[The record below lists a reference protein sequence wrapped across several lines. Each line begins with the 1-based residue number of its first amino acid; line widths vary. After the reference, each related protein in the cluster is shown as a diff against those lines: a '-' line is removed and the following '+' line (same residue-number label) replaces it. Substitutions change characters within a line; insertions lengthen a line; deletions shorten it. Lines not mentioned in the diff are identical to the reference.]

1 MKLEHHYLTILE
13 SLHDPIIIISKD
25 YTIVYVNKAYEA
37 QFNVPEAKVVG
48 RNLIEIEPNSRIL
61 DVAKDGAKRINDF
74 SYVESLQKHVYA
86 NIMPLR
92 EEGELIGVVTIMKD
106 ISETKHLQEELAKYK
121 KMSIELQEQLEDKT
135 FWKLKTDSPAMKKS
149 VDLAKEI
156 APTDA
161 TVVLYGESGVGKEVF
176 AQAIHESSNRHNKP
190 FVAIN
195 MASIPDSLF
204 ESELFGYEDGSFTG
218 SRRGGKA
225 GLLEAANGG
234 TILLDEIGEL
244 SLNNQT
250 KLLRVIQERQF
261 MRVGSTKLTTI
272 DLRIICAT
280 NRNLMEE
287 VKAGRFREDLFYRI
301 NVLPITIPP
310 LRQRKEDLA
319 YLATI
324 ILNDI
329 APRYH
334 KHLTLE
340 KEALEKMK
348 AYKWPGNVRE
358 LYNVLERVVAL
369 SSPPYITV
377 DDLPD
382 FVVAEELGEPY
393 EEQATYIEDSDVN
406 LKEAIEKVE
415 RDLIQY
421 AVKTSNNKTD
431 AIRKLGISRK
441 TFYKKTKKYNII

>member
-1 MKLEHHYLTILE
+1 
-13 SLHDPIIIISKD
+13 
-25 YTIVYVNKAYEA
+25 
-37 QFNVPEAKVVG
+37 
-48 RNLIEIEPNSRIL
+48 
-61 DVAKDGAKRINDF
+61 
-74 SYVESLQKHVYA
+74 
-86 NIMPLR
+86 
-92 EEGELIGVVTIMKD
+92 
-106 ISETKHLQEELAKYK
+106 
-121 KMSIELQEQLEDKT
+121 
-135 FWKLKTDSPAMKKS
+135 
-149 VDLAKEI
+149 DLAKEI

-287 VKAGRFREDLFYRI
+287 VKAGRFREDLFY
-301 NVLPITIPP
+301 
-310 LRQRKEDLA
+310 
-319 YLATI
+319 
-324 ILNDI
+324 
-329 APRYH
+329 
-334 KHLTLE
+334 
-340 KEALEKMK
+340 
-348 AYKWPGNVRE
+348 
-358 LYNVLERVVAL
+358 
-369 SSPPYITV
+369 
-377 DDLPD
+377 
-382 FVVAEELGEPY
+382 
-393 EEQATYIEDSDVN
+393 
-406 LKEAIEKVE
+406 
-415 RDLIQY
+415 
-421 AVKTSNNKTD
+421 
-431 AIRKLGISRK
+431 
-441 TFYKKTKKYNII
+441 

>member
-1 MKLEHHYLTILE
+1 HSFPTRR
-13 SLHDPIIIISKD
+13 SS
-25 YTIVYVNKAYEA
+25 
-37 QFNVPEAKVVG
+37 
-48 RNLIEIEPNSRIL
+48 
-61 DVAKDGAKRINDF
+61 
-74 SYVESLQKHVYA
+74 
-86 NIMPLR
+86 
-92 EEGELIGVVTIMKD
+92 
-106 ISETKHLQEELAKYK
+106 
-121 KMSIELQEQLEDKT
+121 
-135 FWKLKTDSPAMKKS
+135 
-149 VDLAKEI
+149 DL
-156 APTDA
+156 
-161 TVVLYGESGVGKEVF
+161 LYGESGVGKEVF

-369 SSPPYITV
+369 SSPPNITV
-377 DDLPD
+377 DYLPD
-382 FVVAEELGEPY
+382 FFVAEQL
-393 EEQATYIEDSDVN
+393 
-406 LKEAIEKVE
+406 
-415 RDLIQY
+415 
-421 AVKTSNNKTD
+421 
-431 AIRKLGISRK
+431 
-441 TFYKKTKKYNII
+441 